1 MSAAVGALDGQVAL
15 LTGGGSGLG
24 RAIVSRFV
32 EEGAK
37 VAFLERDPAKVDLV
51 SSAVPGALGIK
62 GDIRNPEDSERAVA
76 TVLDRFGSLDCLI
89 GTAAITDY
97 VPTFS
102 GYQRG
107 QLTAGF
113 DEVLHTNVLGHV
125 LVADAARES
134 LLKSGGSVVLTL
146 STSGIYPGGQGV
158 MYSLSKAALTMVV
171 KQLAYE
177 LAPLVRVNGV
187 VPGVI
192 GDSDI
197 RGPEALGQERDT
209 LTSRFPGLQEAAK
222 QMNPLRICPHGSA
235 YAGLYVTLASRRD
248 GAVSTGAVLNWDS
261 GIGLIGHGL
270 ALDASLG
277 TDNR

>member
-1 MSAAVGALDGQVAL
+1 
-15 LTGGGSGLG
+15 
-24 RAIVSRFV
+24 
-32 EEGAK
+32 
-37 VAFLERDPAKVDLV
+37 
-51 SSAVPGALGIK
+51 
-62 GDIRNPEDSERAVA
+62 VA

-125 LVADAARES
+125 LVADAAREA

-177 LAPLVRVNGV
+177 LAPRVRVNGV